1 MLSNVT
7 KDRDF
12 ALMMKQHL
20 VDLLAFLFEKEQN
33 FGVLC
38 KIEDVS
44 FNPEL
49 PEYMQDGFS
58 HLTLFFLAGYTF
70 ESAYVESDHLI
81 FEAGFGSENFGSV
94 VSVPLLSIMQVI
106 VDETPIFINLSELKL
121 EDLNA
126 SEKPKANVDEK
137 SVEASMSVFLS
148 NPENEKFFKKGD
160 E

>member
-20 VDLLAFLFEKEQN
+20 IELLGFFFEKEQN

-70 ESAYVESDHLI
+70 ESAYVESDYLI
-81 FEAGFGSENFGSV
+81 FEAGFGAENFGSV

-121 EDLNA
+121 EDLQN
-126 SEKPKANVDEK
+126 EETLKVNVDEK
-137 SVEASMSVFLS
+137 SVEASMNVFLS
-148 NPENEKFFKKGD
+148 NPENEKFFKKD